1 MMDRNIR
8 ETNGTNCVVSV
19 NLQGVDGLV
28 DMGLND
34 YMEILGFTDDA
45 NAKVGIVWSMND
57 EEIDVE
63 HIYDLESGDI
73 LVNFNDDNYTEQHE
87 DLLTSILMWA
97 DLEGSDWS
105 WA

>member
-1 MMDRNIR
+1 MWIVNGEINI
-8 ETNGTNCVVSV
+8 
-19 NLQGVDGLV
+19 
-28 DMGLND
+28 
-34 YMEILGFTDDA
+34 
-45 NAKVGIVWSMND
+45 
-57 EEIDVE
+57 E

-73 LVNFNDDNYTEQHE
+73 LVDFNTDEDYTEQHE